1 MKYTSG
7 LWGPTGLKIIEK
19 IGRKIKKKKGNKNA
33 IKSLCTFNF
42 LT

>member
-19 IGRKIKKKKGNKNA
+19 IGRKIKKKKA
-33 IKSLCTFNF
+33 IKMQ
-42 LT
+42 